1 MKKII
6 NFFLSSF
13 DKNDFISIS
22 KATVYLYYCFL
33 MILILSFLIIF
44 YLSGT
49 LSPERAIRGAAA
61 ASVIILLIIGSL
73 LGLKSGNLDIAV
85 NIYAIPTILI
95 ILIVRHIN
103 AMNDPLTAFSSYIF
117 YNFYLIVFLAVFSKR
132 VMVPLVTLLYIVA
145 NVLIMILIKSKLSGD
160 GYDIVSTGFTNSTA
174 SLLVTGVV
182 SFALLTL
189 TKIYLEKQKS
199 DAENAH
205 IKFKMLEDIINV
217 SKDGINLGNSLENIS
232 FQLSTE
238 FNKIQ
243 KMMNDINKNVTS
255 LDQNIDLTKK
265 SNNNIENATNT
276 LETNSIEYINM
287 VSNSSVF
294 LNSIIQSIHRITQ
307 LTDEKKNEINTL
319 SETVTLCNKD
329 IENSVKIINQTTEKG
344 TMIFSIVNAV
354 NDIAEKT
361 NLLAMNAAI
370 EAAHAGESGKG
381 FSVVATEIR
390 KLSVQTNQN
399 ITIIN
404 NTVKSFMNELT
415 NTNTINNNL
424 KNNFSDIT
432 NNMNN
437 VKSGI
442 ENIQLQMNEISK
454 KTNELEKTMKNMLQR
469 SKPVSE
475 SVTIVKNMIF
485 NTSESIQSVQDN
497 SSFIINNIDL
507 ITNRLISI
515 SNDTNQLRKYGET
528 NKKFVTALEI
538 ELNKINTY

>member
-6 NFFLSSF
+6 RFFLSSF
-13 DKNDFISIS
+13 DKNDFVTIS

-33 MILILSFLIIF
+33 MVLIVTFLVIF
-44 YLSGT
+44 YVSGT
-49 LSPERAIRGAAA
+49 LSPDRAIRGAVA
-61 ASVIILLIIGSL
+61 ASVIIVLIIGSIT
-73 LGLKSGNLDIAV
+73 GLKSGNLDIAI
-85 NIYAIPTILI
+85 NIYAIPTILL

-103 AMNDPLTAFSSYIF
+103 AMYDPLTAFSSYIF
-117 YNFYLIVFLAVFSKR
+117 YNFYLIVFLAVFSKKF
-132 VMVPLVTLLYIVA
+132 MVPFVTILYIAA
-145 NVLIMILIKSKLSGD
+145 NILIMILIKSKLSGD

-182 SFALLTL
+182 AFALLSL
-189 TKIYLEKQKS
+189 TQIYLVKQKS

-205 IKFKMLEDIINV
+205 IKFKMLENIINV

-238 FNKIQ
+238 FNEIQ
-243 KMMNDINKNVTS
+243 KMMNEINRNVTS

-265 SNNNIENATNT
+265 SNNNIENATKT

-287 VSNSSVF
+287 VSNSSIF
-294 LNSIIQSIHRITQ
+294 LNSIIQSIHCITL
-307 LTDEKKNEINTL
+307 LTNEKKNEIETL
-319 SETVTLCNKD
+319 SNTVTLCNKD

-381 FSVVATEIR
+381 FSVVASEIR

-424 KNNFSDIT
+424 KSNFSDIT
-432 NNMNN
+432 NNMSN

-442 ENIQLQMNEISK
+442 ENIQQQMNDISN
-454 KTNELEKTMKNMLQR
+454 KTNELEKTMKNMMLR

-475 SVTIVKNMIF
+475 SVTIVQNMIID
-485 NTSESIQSVQDN
+485 TSESIQSVEDS

-507 ITNRLISI
+507 ITKRFLSV
-515 SNDTNQLRKYGET
+515 SNDTNQLRKHGET
-528 NKKFVTALEI
+528 NKKFINALEV